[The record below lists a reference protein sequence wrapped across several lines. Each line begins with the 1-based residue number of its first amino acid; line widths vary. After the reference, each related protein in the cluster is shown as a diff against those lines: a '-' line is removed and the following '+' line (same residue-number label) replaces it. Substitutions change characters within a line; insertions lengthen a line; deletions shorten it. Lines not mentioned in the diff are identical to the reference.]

1 MPAPPLVAPPPA
13 LVQVTLEPP
22 LLGSAMI
29 WLPSALMS
37 WPFLR
42 SSFHWLLV
50 LHTLGPTMREDG
62 KGWGVRQVVA
72 SGSPL
77 PSGWLED
84 ASCAIARLDVK
95 NSAARRILQDMRTP
109 CHRKISHYHGYDCRV
124 WGFLTLKQ
132 ARVASVCA
140 TIRQWI
146 ADSTPSPGSAGI
158 W

>member
-62 KGWGVRQVVA
+62 KGWGVRQVGGV
-72 SGSPL
+72 G
-77 PSGWLED
+77 
-84 ASCAIARLDVK
+84 IA
-95 NSAARRILQDMRTP
+95 AAVGMVGRRILR
-109 CHRKISHYHGYDCRV
+109 HRQAGCEKQRRQKDFAGHAHPLSPED
-124 WGFLTLKQ
+124 FTLP
-132 ARVASVCA
+132 R
-140 TIRQWI
+140 I
-146 ADSTPSPGSAGI
+146 
-158 W
+158 